1 MSWFGEHTSLPLHE
15 GGRRAATP
23 SRFRARVCVDYLRN
37 DLKPARTSSEK
48 KLRLFPCGEMTALRQ
63 RVVVNEL
70 RIRLFRPAP
79 ETRIEFVREDA
90 HGNRDLDAFGP
101 KNASLFSQ

>member
-1 MSWFGEHTSLPLHE
+1 
-15 GGRRAATP
+15 
-23 SRFRARVCVDYLRN
+23 
-37 DLKPARTSSEK
+37 
-48 KLRLFPCGEMTALRQ
+48 MTALRQ